1 MHRMQCL
8 CFTVLHA
15 PVSILPG
22 QLCLATVAVC
32 MWQVAVPYLSHVH
45 WNPRAYAS
53 PFNRSS
59 VTAEKTHRVSMIFS
73 VDRKTKFRPI
83 LLQQCRD
90 QPKHCLSKKLNA
102 AQQLTT
108 IHDYATLYR
117 KSWYCVMPAGDTP
130 TRMAIYECAALG
142 SIPVVFDSALLKL
155 LPFADVLDWESM
167 IELFPGIQSIEDGQL
182 HIVDDLLSI
191 PEDAMMTRLAQLS
204 AFRHTLQYST
214 QPQHLLIRSDQLQVI
229 HPLDDAFTCAV
240 KAVFRN
246 VCRRGLIGQD
256 RCQ

>member
-1 MHRMQCL
+1 M
-8 CFTVLHA
+8 
-15 PVSILPG
+15 I
-22 QLCLATVAVC
+22 ATVALC
-32 MWQVAVPYLSHVH
+32 LCQVAVPYLSHVH

-53 PFNRSS
+53 PFDRSI

-73 VDRKTKFRPI
+73 TDRKTKFRPI

-90 QPKHCLSKKLNA
+90 QPDHCLSKKMNA
-102 AQQLTT
+102 ARRPTT
-108 IHDYATLYR
+108 IHDYAALYR
-117 KSWYCVMPAGDTP
+117 KPWYCVMPAGDTP
-130 TRMAIYECAALG
+130 TRLAFFECAALG
-142 SIPVVFDSALLKL
+142 SIPVVFDRALLKL
-155 LPFADVLDWESM
+155 LPFADLLDWESL
-167 IELFPGIQSIEDGQL
+167 IELLPGAQNIEDGQL
-182 HIVDDLLSI
+182 KVIDDLVRVS
-191 PEDAMMTRLAQLS
+191 EDAMTAKLAQLYS
-204 AFRHTLQYST
+204 FRHTLQYST